1 MLPKAIGA
9 VILGLAVII
18 PASSEADPT
27 SDLNALIESGPASDE
42 VEEILTFSSEA
53 AGYLVAYAKQMTGQ
67 GLRNSGT
74 PAGRCL
80 FGAHVGAA
88 PKMPTQ
94 SLEGI

>member
-9 VILGLAVII
+9 VILGLAMII
-18 PASSEADPT
+18 PASSEDPT
-27 SDLNALIESGPASDE
+27 SDLNALIESGPAGDE
-42 VEEILTFSSEA
+42 AEQILTFSSEA
-53 AGYLVAYAKQMTGQ
+53 AGYLVAYAQQMTGQ

-74 PAGRCL
+74 PAARCL